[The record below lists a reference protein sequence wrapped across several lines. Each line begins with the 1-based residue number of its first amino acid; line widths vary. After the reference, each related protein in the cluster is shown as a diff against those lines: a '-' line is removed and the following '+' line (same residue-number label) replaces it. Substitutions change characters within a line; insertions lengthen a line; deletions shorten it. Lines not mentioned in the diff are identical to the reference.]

1 MILKTKFDDVPYI
14 AIILHAQRPKISC
27 YPNSLRVKKKLNAN
41 FFVHFNML
49 KKINVMFRWI

>member
-27 YPNSLRVKKKLNAN
+27 YPKFVEGKKDLILNI
-41 FFVHFNML
+41 FVYFNM
-49 KKINVMFRWI
+49 